1 MADPAVRE
9 QPKGIFNK
17 HFILLMILSLIN
29 AFGYSMISTQVASY
43 STDVL
48 GSSLSFAGW
57 IVGVYSFAA
66 LLMRPVAGF
75 AADKLSKRNICVYTT
90 FGIFGMY
97 LLYIIV
103 PNPGLL
109 FVLRI
114 VHGMLFGIN
123 GTANLAMASEYI
135 PKERMSEGLGY
146 FGLGQILSQ
155 AFGPQVG
162 KSLKDLIDY
171 RGMFLSIAIGTL
183 VGVVLVAIF
192 FKAEKVVKQQE
203 KTKISIKDFIAV
215 ECIVYSLT
223 GGMFS
228 LTNGVVNSF
237 LEKFALN
244 ERGIT
249 SYALFFTVVAAVMF
263 VIRTFIGRFFDR
275 ISLML
280 VVVASLIV
288 TAAGMV
294 LIGRSFSLAPLL
306 IAAAMKAFGQGSGQI
321 SLQSACIKQVS
332 PAKVGIATSTYYIGA
347 DVGNTLGPILGGEVA
362 DHSSFEMMYY
372 ATAALMI
379 VAMFG
384 FIIYESVQIKK
395 RKLASQTAGK
405 TDEALLAD
413 AEDAVISAA
422 EEGSEE
428 VLEAAAERAS
438 DDLLETAAQ
447 TLGET
452 KQEK

>member
-1 MADPAVRE
+1 MADSTVRE
-9 QPKGIFNK
+9 KPKGIFNK

-29 AFGYSMISTQVASY
+29 GFGYSMITTQVASY
-43 STDVL
+43 STDIL
-48 GSSLSFAGW
+48 GSTLSFAGV
-57 IVGVYSFAA
+57 ITGAYSLAA
-66 LLMRPVAGF
+66 LLMRPFAGF

-97 LLYIIV
+97 LLYAIV
-103 PNPGLL
+103 PNPGLML
-109 FVLRI
+109 ALRI

-155 AFGPQVG
+155 AFGPAVG
-162 KSLKDLIDY
+162 KSLKDLVGY
-171 RGMFLSIAIGTL
+171 KWMFISIGIGTL
-183 VGVVLVAIF
+183 IGVVLVAIF
-192 FKAEKVVKQQE
+192 FKAEKVQKSNE
-203 KTKISIKDFIAV
+203 KTKISLKDFIAV

-228 LTNGVVNSF
+228 LTNGVVNTY

-244 ERGIT
+244 ERGIE

-288 TAAGMV
+288 TAGGMV
-294 LIGRSFSLAPLL
+294 MIGRSFSLAPLL

-347 DVGNTLGPILGGEVA
+347 DVGNTVGPILGGTVA
-362 DHSSFEMMYY
+362 DNTSFETMFYV
-372 ATAALMI
+372 TAAVMI
-379 VAMFG
+379 ASMFV
-384 FIIYESVQIKK
+384 FIVYEAYQIKK
-395 RKLASQTAGK
+395 RKLASLNTH
-405 TDEALLAD
+405 
-413 AEDAVISAA
+413 
-422 EEGSEE
+422 
-428 VLEAAAERAS
+428 
-438 DDLLETAAQ
+438 
-447 TLGET
+447 
-452 KQEK
+452 

>member
-1 MADPAVRE
+1 MADSSVRE

-29 AFGYSMISTQVASY
+29 GFGYSMISTQVASY
-43 STDVL
+43 STDIL

-66 LLMRPVAGF
+66 LLMRPFAGF
-75 AADKLSKRNICVYTT
+75 ASDKLSKRNICVYTT
-90 FGIFGMY
+90 FGIFAMY
-97 LLYIIV
+97 LLYIVV
-103 PNPGLL
+103 PNPGML

-123 GTANLAMASEYI
+123 GTANLAMASEFI

-162 KSLKDLIDY
+162 KSLKDLVDY

-192 FKAEKVVKQQE
+192 FKAEKVEKKPE

-244 ERGIT
+244 ERGIA

-362 DHSSFEMMYY
+362 DATSFEMMYY
-372 ATAALMI
+372 ATAVLMI
-379 VAMFG
+379 LAMFG
-384 FIIYESVQIKK
+384 FIVYESIQIKK
-395 RKLASQTAGK
+395 RKRAAAAAANAQEEVLN
-405 TDEALLAD
+405 
-413 AEDAVISAA
+413 AA
-422 EEGSEE
+422 EEGREE
-428 VLEAAAERAS
+428 VLEAAAEMSVDELA
-438 DDLLETAAQ
+438 EAAA
-447 TLGET
+447 
-452 KQEK
+452 EKIAEAKEEE